1 MHSSGRV
8 WTDTVV
14 EGVTVA
20 EGVTVVDPPLFDDES
35 VATEPFARALFV
47 EGPTTI
53 FDAPVRVARG
63 SRKIAKLRLTT
74 DRELE
79 ESYDAAMRQFF

>member
-1 MHSSGRV
+1 V

-20 EGVTVVDPPLFDDES
+20 EGVTVVEPPLFDDES
-35 VATEPFARALFV
+35 VATEPFARALIV

-53 FDAPVRVARG
+53 FDRPARVARG
-63 SRKIAKLRLTT
+63 SRKIAKLRRATSES
-74 DRELE
+74 ELE
-79 ESYDAAMRQFF
+79 DSYDAAMRQFF